1 MQLVA
6 VVERQCQ
13 QQIKMEALV
22 VEGLLGMDKSVGQA
36 CLDRVITAAMDPLR
50 GGLTP
55 TLAVEVEQVV
65 LEEME
70 MA

>member
-1 MQLVA
+1 
-6 VVERQCQ
+6 
-13 QQIKMEALV
+13 
-22 VEGLLGMDKSVGQA
+22 
-36 CLDRVITAAMDPLR
+36 MDPLLRR